1 MDIDYEALFQN
12 PMFLGGIAALSG
24 QKGQEGSN
32 LVKGMLSG
40 QQMQAQ
46 KQQQQLNALKIKQ
59 AQAQQDFNPQDY
71 MQGSQPGNNTPQQLQ
86 QQYEMPAMPSA
97 LGGPNG
103 AGVPMGVNAG
113 APVQA
118 PAPSTMQNGGSLDLN
133 GLLSGGMQAGYSPGE
148 VAGMAGFMDPSAAIR
163 AKMMEPYNLGPQQV
177 RMVGDKEIARND
189 MAPPTDPTAVLQRTI
204 AARDQAYASGNKAM
218 GDQLDSMVK
227 KQSGA
232 FDQQMADQRMAETK
246 AQHAQS
252 NEFRA
257 AQQDA
262 AQGQREFQRQNQVQ
276 QQTTQFAN
284 KVQTVGIPAAQQ
296 QLDVINGYLD
306 KYKGKDLPG
315 YNAIDSLKPDWMLG
329 SEAQQ
334 LRQSVQSFAN
344 VLLKT
349 RSGAAVTEP
358 EQKRFLTELGN
369 GKLMPSDRLRQGM
382 TMMQGL
388 LDSEKRN
395 LAAGVSDDVLN
406 TYEGNGGGINFSNFR
421 SPKAKAAG
429 NISLNDASLDQLK
442 ALRAARKGQ

>member
-59 AQAQQDFNPQDY
+59 AQAQQEFNPQDY

-86 QQYEMPAMPSA
+86 QQYEMPSMPSA
-97 LGGPNG
+97 LGGPNA

-148 VAGMAGFMDPSAAIR
+148 VAGMAGFMDPAAATR
-163 AKMMEPYNLGPQQV
+163 AKMMEPYTLGPGQQ
-177 RMVGDKEIARND
+177 RMVGGQVMAQNSE
-189 MAPPTDPTAVLQRTI
+189 APPTDPTAVLQRTQ
-204 AARDQAYASGNKAM
+204 AAAAQARASGNIALA
-218 GDQLDSMVK
+218 DQLDSMVK

-232 FDQQMADQRMAETK
+232 FDQQMAGERMAEMK

-262 AQGQREFQRQNQVQ
+262 MQGQREFQHQNQVQ

-315 YNAIDSLKPDWMLG
+315 YNPIDSLKPDWMLG

-421 SPKAKAAG
+421 TGKKASSGISIDHATPDDIAAE
-429 NISLNDASLDQLK
+429 L
-442 ALRAARKGQ
+442 ARRGKK